1 MRMRN
6 GKRRAGRKSRGGAD
20 NPQRARLPSPLAV
33 EKGLADEINAI
44 VQECGRDNPEL
55 PARLQAYIAGLGDSH
70 ADWQGTMSRLAKRR
84 GVVGPRRKHRGA
96 TKKAGSRKARAPRE
110 AHVPWSYRPLD

>member
-6 GKRRAGRKSRGGAD
+6 GKRRAGRKSRGGAGK
-20 NPQRARLPSPLAV
+20 PQNGRRPSLHAV

-70 ADWQGTMSRLAKRR
+70 ADWQGPMSRLAKRR
-84 GVVGPRRKHRGA
+84 GVGRQMRKHRRA
-96 TKKAGSRKARAPRE
+96 TKKAGSRKARAPKE
-110 AHVPWSYRPLD
+110 DHVPWSYRPLD